1 MGNKIYSV
9 TLIRSIKDNRWL
21 ATYNDPAIIELFDGE
36 NTITTSFFA
45 TTPLNVVVK
54 FMKNYDLAKQRG
66 PDAKF
71 DVLFEGEVQ

>member
-1 MGNKIYSV
+1 MDNKIYSV
-9 TLIRSIKDNRWL
+9 TLKRSTKDNRWL
-21 ATYNDPAIIELFDGE
+21 ATYNDPAIIKLFNGE
-36 NTITTSFFA
+36 STITTAFFA
-45 TTPLNVVVK
+45 TTPLDVVVK